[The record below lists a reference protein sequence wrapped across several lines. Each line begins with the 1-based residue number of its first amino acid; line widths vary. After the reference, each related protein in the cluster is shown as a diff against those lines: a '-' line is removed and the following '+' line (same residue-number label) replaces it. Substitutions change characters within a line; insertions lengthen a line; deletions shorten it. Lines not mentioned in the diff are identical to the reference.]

1 MPVRGSDADSR
12 IFFDE
17 LVSLSASRLRATGA
31 IKDEDRQ
38 AVIPFGAQ
46 NKLIG
51 VAHTKFPSGGS
62 WSYLICPRCGGR
74 KKKLWLVDD
83 APRCLN
89 CCWSLGVRYRS
100 AYGLGRAERLRERER
115 HVEEL
120 QAMLDG
126 QVRRRKRLTNRIQ
139 RGRLVSRL
147 AQFATQQQR
156 VEPRE
161 PLPIMRAHQPRADVL
176 EAIPN
181 LDKLAWQTKTPESLE
196 RALDRIQAMLN
207 LALEGDDV
215 RKRIQAASL
224 ILRHSPA
231 ARKRGWI

>member
-1 MPVRGSDADSR
+1 VL
-12 IFFDE
+12 
-17 LVSLSASRLRATGA
+17 LV
-31 IKDEDRQ
+31 
-38 AVIPFGAQ
+38 
-46 NKLIG
+46 
-51 VAHTKFPSGGS
+51 
-62 WSYLICPRCGGR
+62 
-74 KKKLWLVDD
+74 
-83 APRCLN
+83 
-89 CCWSLGVRYRS
+89 LGVRYRS
-100 AYGLGRAERLRERER
+100 AYALGRAERLRDRAR

-126 QVRRRKRLTNRIQ
+126 PVRRRKRLTNRMR
-139 RGRLVSRL
+139 RGRLVLRL

-161 PLPIMRAHQPRADVL
+161 PLPIMRAYQPRADVL

-181 LDKLAWQTKTPESLE
+181 LDKLAWQTKTSASLE